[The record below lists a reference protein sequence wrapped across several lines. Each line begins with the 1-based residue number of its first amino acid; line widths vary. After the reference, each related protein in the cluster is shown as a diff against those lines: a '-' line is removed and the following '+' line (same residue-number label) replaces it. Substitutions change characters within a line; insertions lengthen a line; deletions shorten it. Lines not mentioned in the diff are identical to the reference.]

1 MMLALLSVLP
11 GMGAMDNIHPLFVHY
26 PIALFT
32 AFFIAEFLGVVFKKE
47 HFRCAASFTLYLGTI
62 AALFT
67 VLAGYY
73 AAATVEHSEAVH
85 AIMENHE
92 GFGVTVLIIA
102 VLLSLWRLFVRR
114 RFSPKAQIVHL
125 VMAFVLAVIVALGA
139 DLGGLMVYK
148 YGVGGQAVRI
158 ERASDNDAG
167 PSHDEDVM
175 SEESES
181 GHHHHHSHNH
191 RHSHNH
197 GG

>member
-1 MMLALLSVLP
+1 MILASFSLLP
-11 GMGAMDNIHPLFVHY
+11 GIGAMDNIHPLFVHY

-32 AFFIAEFLGVVFKKE
+32 AFLVAEFFGVILKNEDFL
-47 HFRCAASFTLYLGTI
+47 CAASFCLYLGTI

-67 VLAGYY
+67 VAAGYY

-102 VLLSLWRLFVRR
+102 AFLSAWRLYVRR
-114 RFSPKAQIVHL
+114 RFSPKAQILHII
-125 VMAFVLAVIVALGA
+125 MAFALAIIIALGA

-148 YGVGGQAVRI
+148 YGVGGQAVKI
-158 ERASDNDAG
+158 ERARDKDGG
-167 PSHDEDVM
+167 PSQDEDAAH
-175 SEESES
+175 EEGES
-181 GHHHHHSHNH
+181 AHHHHNH
-191 RHSHNH
+191 HH